1 MVDDY
6 VRIPTA
12 MLSYRFGDFQ
22 TQINREIIGH
32 PYHWA
37 FFVIL
42 IGTVAFAIR
51 ERFRGKRPSMWNTNN
66 DFYISSEVLKKN
78 TSFLAPLESR
88 RSDTTERE
96 RFALNEAIIQAKMQF
111 I

>member
-42 IGTVAFAIR
+42 ISTVAFAIR
-51 ERFRGKRPSMWNTNN
+51 QIFGSERPSMWNTNN
-66 DFYISSEVLKKN
+66 DFYISSEVLKK
-78 TSFLAPLESR
+78 SQFLAPLESR